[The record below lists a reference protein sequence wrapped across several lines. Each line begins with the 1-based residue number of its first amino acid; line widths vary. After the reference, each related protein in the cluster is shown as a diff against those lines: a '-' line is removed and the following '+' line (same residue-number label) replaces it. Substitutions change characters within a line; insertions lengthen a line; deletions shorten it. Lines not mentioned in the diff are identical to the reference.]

1 MAKKYGTSDLG
12 SDWIT
17 VPRKFRGR
25 KPTSS
30 DTHLAYITRPEM
42 KALGLLSQA
51 KKMQVGP
58 ANIPS
63 FDDSGFNYDK
73 DTGKLKE
80 WIGTLGGTKT
90 ITPTNQVQGS

>member
-51 KKMQVGP
+51 KKM
-58 ANIPS
+58 
-63 FDDSGFNYDK
+63 K
-73 DTGKLKE
+73 
-80 WIGTLGGTKT
+80 
-90 ITPTNQVQGS
+90 